1 MGQMLGAV
9 RTLYGQTWPPKPKF
23 SVDDI
28 PDLSGKVV
36 IVTGGYAG
44 IGKETVLALLRK
56 NAKVYIAARNRTKAE
71 AAIAELKEKTGK
83 EALFLELD
91 LANLKSVKGAAE
103 EFRSKESQ
111 VHILYNNG
119 GVFVTPIDQLTSDGY
134 DLQFGTN
141 VLGHFYPASPA
152 HTPRDRQVRARETRA
167 RDHGLGRRPY
177 QTWPGDQVGD
187 AQRSQRFAHKVWP
200 SATLCTKQI
209 CELIKEFLMKSFSDQ
224 KSCLQGNVVVAREL
238 ARRYGDQGIISIS
251 LNPGNVTTEIHR
263 HASGLLARFMN
274 MVMYPAPLG
283 ALTQLWAGTM
293 SETAEY
299 NGKYLFPWARL
310 GEPRKDTQ
318 DPETGVKLWEWLEEQ
333 VKDV

>member
-1 MGQMLGAV
+1 MGQMLGVV
-9 RTLYGQTWPPKPKF
+9 RSLYSQARPPKPKF

-56 NAKVYIAARNRTKAE
+56 NAKVYIAARSRSKAE
-71 AAIAELKEKTGK
+71 ATIAELKEKTGK

-91 LANLKSVKGAAE
+91 LASLKSVKKAAGE
-103 EFRSKESQ
+103 YRSKESQ
-111 VHILYNNG
+111 LHILFNNG
-119 GVFVTPIDQLTSDGY
+119 GVMVPPVDQLTSDGY

-141 VLGHFYPASPA
+141 CLGHFYFTQLLLPSLVETAKSAPEK
-152 HTPRDRQVRARETRA
+152 HVRVITTSSSGHHVHGPGIKWETLKGTSAAR
-167 RDHGLGRRPY
+167 
-177 QTWPGDQVGD
+177 
-187 AQRSQRFAHKVWP
+187 
-200 SATLCTKQI
+200 TKYGTIRLYGQS
-209 CELIKEFLMKSFSDQ
+209 KY
-224 KSCLQGNVVVAREL
+224 GNVVVAREL

-251 LNPGNVTTEIHR
+251 LNPGNLKTELQR
-263 HASGLLARFMN
+263 HVSSLQLRIMN
-274 MVMYPAPLG
+274 LMMYPAPLG

-293 SETAEY
+293 PETAEY
-299 NGKYLFPWARL
+299 NGKYLIPWARL